1 MPVRCDIY
9 PDGGMVDTN
18 ALGVFVVRRIGS
30 SPIWGTLGKIVRCLN
45 WLSTLKPILVMDR
58 GYTGSNPVLT
68 TRLVVSDFPE
78 EWNFQNSQVT
88 ELVDVTTSVKMGQY

>member
-30 SPIWGTLGKIVRCLN
+30 SPIWGTLKEIF
-45 WLSTLKPILVMDR
+45 D
-58 GYTGSNPVLT
+58 Y
-68 TRLVVSDFPE
+68 
-78 EWNFQNSQVT
+78 
-88 ELVDVTTSVKMGQY
+88 